1 MMNCKYI
8 CYRLKNESFQKNI
21 NQQNIT
27 TIIKRLGKC

>member
-1 MMNCKYI
+1 MNCKYI

-21 NQQNIT
+21 NQNIT